1 MNKESAQ
8 LAKKA
13 AEEVEQSSGSV
24 NFCVVHAKNH
34 IFSAKNHIFST
45 KNHIVINIL
54 NASSSVPG
62 IPRFVAGAI
71 GPTNKTLSLSP
82 SVENPGYRN
91 ISKFC
96 NEV

>member
-24 NFCVVHAKNH
+24 NCMQRT
-34 IFSAKNHIFST
+34 IYLL
-45 KNHIVINIL
+45 VINTL
-54 NASSSVPG
+54 NANSSVPG